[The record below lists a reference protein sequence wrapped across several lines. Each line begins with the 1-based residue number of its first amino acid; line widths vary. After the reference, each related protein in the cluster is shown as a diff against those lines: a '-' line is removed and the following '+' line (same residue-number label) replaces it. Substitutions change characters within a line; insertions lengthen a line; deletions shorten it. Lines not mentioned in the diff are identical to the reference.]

1 MVIVIAVIAILA
13 AVLIPTFSN
22 VVEKAQDSAFKQEA
36 ANAYKVALADALA
49 NDGVITDGE
58 QGFDVEGENWTWTYY
73 SKDGKESTFDSE
85 TNTWSEKIAHTH
97 TENNPADGKC
107 ATCGKDYTPA

>member
-49 NDGVITDGE
+49 DDGVITNE
-58 QGFDVEGENWTWTYY
+58 EEGFVVTAGQNGAADTWTWTYQDDELERAITFN
-73 SKDGKESTFDSE
+73 SSTNE
-85 TNTWSEKIAHTH
+85 W
-97 TENNPADGKC
+97 TEGTYTAPAAG
-107 ATCGKDYTPA
+107 GQEGE